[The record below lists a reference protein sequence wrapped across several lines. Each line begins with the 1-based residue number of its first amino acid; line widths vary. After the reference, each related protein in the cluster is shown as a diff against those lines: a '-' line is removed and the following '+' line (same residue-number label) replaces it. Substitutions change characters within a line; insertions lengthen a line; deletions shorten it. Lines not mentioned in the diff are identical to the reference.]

1 MAKYNLKHEIAK
13 LFDELRIIDGL
24 KVTAATPG
32 WRLIRD
38 KLKETIRENEQ
49 AILSLSDNP
58 IKNAS
63 EIEKR
68 YWAIE
73 IQGGIIGCV
82 EETLTQESFISE
94 KLKRLMEIARKAGL
108 DIQDNS

>member
-13 LFDELRIIDGL
+13 LFDELRIIEGL
-24 KVTAATPG
+24 KVTANTTG
-32 WRLIRD
+32 WRNIRD
-38 KLKETIRENEQ
+38 KLKETIKENEQ
-49 AILSLSDNP
+49 AILALSDNP
-58 IKNAS
+58 VANAS

-68 YWAIE
+68 HWAIK

-82 EETLTQESFISE
+82 EETLTQESFISG